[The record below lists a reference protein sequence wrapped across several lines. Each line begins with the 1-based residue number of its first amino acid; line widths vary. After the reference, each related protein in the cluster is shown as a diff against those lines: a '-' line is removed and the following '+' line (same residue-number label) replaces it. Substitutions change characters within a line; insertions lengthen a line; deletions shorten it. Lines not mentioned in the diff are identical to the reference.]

1 MIMKH
6 LVKII
11 ILFLLIGLLFN
22 TPSFVLGQRDNEAGV
37 INKEIKEIN
46 SEIGDKKSQ
55 IKKMQQKQKEYSEA
69 IENKQAEKASLNNQL
84 AILDNRL
91 AKSKLDIEMVEIEID
106 RTELEIRKTDLEIE
120 NKNNEIDQEKNHITN
135 VLRLLYKW
143 DYVSSLEI
151 MLLNDTL
158 ADFLSQVKYLE
169 DINENLEDSL
179 QVLRKLKKQ
188 LEREREILDKQNQEL
203 VNLKEELME
212 KKNKLTSEKD
222 QKVYILAQ
230 TKQSEKE
237 YQRLL
242 EQAKKEQEQAAAE
255 IFSLEKL
262 VRAKLV
268 ELQGKKLEFNDR
280 GFIWPVLKNVITAYF
295 HDPDYPFRYIFEH
308 PGIDIRA
315 AQGTAL
321 KAAASGYVAR
331 AKNAGKGY
339 SYIMIIHGDGLSTVY
354 GHISKIYVQED
365 EYVVQGQT
373 IGLTGGLPGTLG
385 AGRLTTGPHLHF
397 EIRLNGIPVD
407 PLGYMP

>member
-1 MIMKH
+1 MTMKQ

-46 SEIGDKKSQ
+46 SEISDKKSQ

-69 IENKQAEKASLNNQL
+69 IKNKQAEKASLNNQL

-91 AKSKLDIEMVEIEID
+91 AKSELDIEMVEIEID

-203 VNLKEELME
+203 VSLKEELVE

-222 QKVYILAQ
+222 QKVYILVQ